1 MDFTSV
7 DEGLVL
13 ETTAQSTS
21 YQHSTDGNHFILEAQ
36 EIINKPTRVIIY

>member
-7 DEGLVL
+7 DEGLGL

-21 YQHSTDGNHFILEAQ
+21 YEHSTDSNHFILETQ
-36 EIINKPTRVIIY
+36 EIINKLMRVIIY